1 MVEGPF
7 SHWSCSN
14 FSWSCFY
21 PTLFMVMILYQSLL
35 VLSPYH
41 INSKVHQIVFMKG
54 IRNWI
59 STVCLSQTTVVQAKI
74 INCYFS
80 QNNTSKF
87 MKHKPNGFTNMPLL
101 LRKETLER
109 SQENV
114 YEPFM
119 IIIAPHSQKW
129 CHN

>member
-1 MVEGPF
+1 
-7 SHWSCSN
+7 
-14 FSWSCFY
+14 
-21 PTLFMVMILYQSLL
+21 
-35 VLSPYH
+35 
-41 INSKVHQIVFMKG
+41 
-54 IRNWI
+54 
-59 STVCLSQTTVVQAKI
+59 
-74 INCYFS
+74 
-80 QNNTSKF
+80 

>member
-74 INCYFS
+74 INSYFS